1 MERNASRTGLFSFLL
16 LLVTAVA
23 GYALSRHTQTLSG
36 YAAMAL
42 VGCGTV
48 TALLAWFQMRLEE
61 RERLEKLEF
70 EELRRSAQGTSL
82 FETGDAEIFPAQ
94 RAREQFER
102 YLVPAATVLLFLLQA
117 GGAMA
122 LWLWLDRRLPA
133 TLNQPLLTMALLGML
148 GLILFLLGRYAT
160 RRAALDGVRLL
171 RPGAGQVLAAAYFCF
186 AAAAALGAVEAGFPR
201 ADALVARLLVI
212 LLGLAAVE
220 TLVTLVLEVYRPRVQ
235 GRAQARVLYE
245 SRLAALIGQPE
256 SLFTTAAQ
264 ALDYQFGFKVSET
277 GFYQFL
283 QRYLGWLVLAQLA
296 VLLLSTSVVFVD
308 AGEEALLER
317 NGAPV
322 PGREVLGP
330 GLHFKLP
337 WPVDRTHRYRT
348 LEAQEFV
355 LGIVHDPAKEKEK
368 TLVWTVP
375 HYQEEF
381 NLMVASR
388 AAAGAA
394 ADQAPPVNLLTV
406 SIPVQ
411 YQINDLRSWALK
423 HSDAGRLLE
432 KIAMREVVRHLLGAD
447 FFEVMSTGR
456 NRVAG
461 ELRDRIQAEADRQQL
476 GAAILFVGLQDIHPP
491 VKVAKDFNA
500 VVAAYQEKEAAI
512 QRARAYAI
520 TNVAL
525 TRAEATNRLHRAESH
540 RTRVVA
546 ATRAQ
551 AARFTNQVTAWRQA
565 PEVFAQRE
573 YLARLAAGAAGAR
586 KVVLTTTNTPQVIQL
601 NLEDKLGVNLGD
613 DVEVPAGRR

>member
-1 MERNASRTGLFSFLL
+1 MERNASRIGLSSFLL
-16 LLVTAVA
+16 LLVTAAA
-23 GYALSRHTQTLSG
+23 GYALSRHTHTLAGQT
-36 YAAMAL
+36 AMAL
-42 VGCGTV
+42 VGCGALA
-48 TALLAWFQMRLEE
+48 ALLAWFQMRLEE

-102 YLVPAATVLLFLLQA
+102 FIVPAVTVVLFLLQA
-117 GGAMA
+117 GGAVA
-122 LWLWLDRRLPA
+122 LWLWLDRKLPA
-133 TLNQPLLTMALLGML
+133 TLNQPLLAMALLGML

-160 RRAALDGVRLL
+160 RRASLENLRLL

-201 ADALVARLLVI
+201 ADALVAHLLVI

-220 TLVTLVLEVYRPRVQ
+220 TLMTLVLEVYRPRVQ
-235 GRAQARVLYE
+235 GRALTRVIYE
-245 SRLAALIGQPE
+245 SRLVGLIGQPE

-283 QRYLGWLVLAQLA
+283 RQYLGWLVLAQLG
-296 VLLLSTSVVFVD
+296 VLVLSTTVVFVD
-308 AGEEALLER
+308 AGEQALLER

-322 PGREVLGP
+322 RGREVLGP

-337 WPVDRTHRYRT
+337 WPVDRTHRFRT
-348 LEAQEFV
+348 LEVQEFV
-355 LGIVHDPAKEKEK
+355 LGIVPDPDKDKEK
-368 TLVWTVP
+368 TLVWTVA
-375 HYQEEF
+375 HYKEEF

-411 YQINDLRSWALK
+411 FQIRDLRAWALN
-423 HSDAGRLLE
+423 HTDAARLLE
-432 KIAMREVVRHLLGAD
+432 KIAMREVVRHLVGAD

-456 NRVAG
+456 DRVAA

-500 VVAAYQEKEAAI
+500 VVGAIQQKEAVI
-512 QRARAYAI
+512 QQARAYAI

-525 TRAEATNRLHRAESH
+525 TRAEATNRVRQAEAH

-551 AARFTNQVTAWRQA
+551 AAQFTNQVKAWREA
-565 PEVFAQRE
+565 PEVFAQRA
-573 YLARLAAGAAGAR
+573 YLQRLTAGAAGAR
-586 KVVLTTTNTPQVIQL
+586 KIVLTSTNTPQVIHL
-601 NLEDKLGVNLGD
+601 NLEDRGLNLAD
-613 DVEVPAGRR
+613 DVVVAPGRR

>member
-1 MERNASRTGLFSFLL
+1 MERNASRIGLSSFLL
-16 LLVTAVA
+16 LLVTAAA
-23 GYALSRHTQTLSG
+23 GFALSRHTHTLAGQT
-36 YAAMAL
+36 AMAL
-42 VGCGTV
+42 VGCGALA
-48 TALLAWFQMRLEE
+48 ALLAWFQMRLEE

-102 YLVPAATVLLFLLQA
+102 FIVPAVTVVLFLLQA
-117 GGAMA
+117 GGAVA
-122 LWLWLDRRLPA
+122 LWLWLDRKLPA
-133 TLNQPLLTMALLGML
+133 TLNQPLLAMALLGML

-160 RRAALDGVRLL
+160 RRASLENLRLL

-201 ADALVARLLVI
+201 ADALVAHLLVI

-220 TLVTLVLEVYRPRVQ
+220 TLMTLVLEVYRPRVQ
-235 GRAQARVLYE
+235 GRALTRVIYE
-245 SRLAALIGQPE
+245 SRLVGLIGQPE

-283 QRYLGWLVLAQLA
+283 RQYLGWLVLAQLA
-296 VLLLSTSVVFVD
+296 VLVLSTTVVFVD
-308 AGEEALLER
+308 AGEQALLER

-322 PGREVLGP
+322 RGREVLGP

-337 WPVDRTHRYRT
+337 WPVDRTHRFRT
-348 LEAQEFV
+348 LEVQEFV
-355 LGIVHDPAKEKEK
+355 LGIVPDPDKDKEK
-368 TLVWTVP
+368 TLVWTVA
-375 HYQEEF
+375 HYKEEF

-411 YQINDLRSWALK
+411 FQIRDLRAWALN
-423 HSDAGRLLE
+423 HTDAARLLE
-432 KIAMREVVRHLLGAD
+432 KIAMREVVRHLVGAD

-456 NRVAG
+456 DRVAA

-500 VVAAYQEKEAAI
+500 VVGAIQQKEAVI
-512 QRARAYAI
+512 QQARAYAI

-525 TRAEATNRLHRAESH
+525 TRAEATNRVRQAEAH

-551 AARFTNQVTAWRQA
+551 AAQFTNQVKAWREA
-565 PEVFAQRE
+565 PEVFAQRA
-573 YLARLAAGAAGAR
+573 YLQRLTAGAAGAR
-586 KVVLTTTNTPQVIQL
+586 KIVLTSTNTPQVIHL
-601 NLEDKLGVNLGD
+601 NLEDRGLNLAD
-613 DVEVPAGRR
+613 DVYVAPGRR